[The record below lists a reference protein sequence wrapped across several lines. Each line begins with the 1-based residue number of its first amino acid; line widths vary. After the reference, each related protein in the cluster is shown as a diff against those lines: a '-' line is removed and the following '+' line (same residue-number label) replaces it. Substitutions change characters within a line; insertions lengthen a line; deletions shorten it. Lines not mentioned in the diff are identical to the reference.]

1 MQSEPNSKAYYV
13 FHNIR
18 DYLSFDNIKTIYY
31 TLIYSRIKYGLIIC
45 GQAGSTKLK
54 KVQTLQNQLLKVL
67 LGKKYRFPTNDLHHE
82 LKILKVE
89 DITNLEILTFVH
101 NYFANNLPNAFDN
114 YFKTF
119 SNFSDR
125 ITRNSFT
132 TIKIEDHNTDI
143 AARSLKISGAKK
155 WNDLRNDLKSIPN
168 VKEFRIE
175 YKYKCIPY
183 LQPLN
188 TTSY

>member
-1 MQSEPNSKAYYV
+1 M
-13 FHNIR
+13 
-18 DYLSFDNIKTIYY
+18 
-31 TLIYSRIKYGLIIC
+31 
-45 GQAGSTKLK
+45 
-54 KVQTLQNQLLKVL
+54 L

-89 DITNLEILTFVH
+89 DITNQEILTFVH

-132 TIKIEDHNTDI
+132 TIKIDDHNTDI
-143 AARSLKISGAKK
+143 AARSLKIYGAKK
-155 WNDLRNDLKSIPN
+155 
-168 VKEFRIE
+168 
-175 YKYKCIPY
+175 
-183 LQPLN
+183 
-188 TTSY
+188 